1 MSKLRAHLVGLC
13 ILVSGC
19 ASFTN
24 PVADAI
30 PVRQVPEECL
40 APPRDDEATIPLSLL
55 SLPSDSVYRL
65 APGDTLGIW
74 IEGVLGVVNQVPPLH
89 ISTAST
95 PRDQRRANPSVG
107 VPVPVEQD
115 GRITLP
121 LVERLNVAGMTVA
134 DIQKLLR
141 NEYTEKRKILK
152 AGNDRILVSV
162 LQARTVRVLVLR
174 QESPLFIQGATGE
187 PVPGGKR
194 GTGQLLEI
202 PAGENDVLHALT
214 LSGGLPGLDAYN
226 KVTIFRNG
234 FRTDLDPRMT
244 IQQFEQQ
251 GTPSCAMPAALTIP
265 LRAPAG
271 QWPKL
276 GPNDISL
283 QDGDIV
289 FLEARDRDVFYTGGL
304 IPSGEHVLPRD
315 RSLDVL
321 QAIAMVRGPILNG
334 AFGTN
339 NLAGN
344 LVNPGIGGPSPSLLV
359 VLRKT
364 PSGQLPIRVD
374 LNQAM
379 MDARERIIVQPGDVL
394 LLQEHPREAF
404 ARYIS
409 QTFFA
414 WNLSY
419 SRIATGTSGGTN
431 VVGVSATAR

>member
-1 MSKLRAHLVGLC
+1 MSKLRSHLVWLC
-13 ILVSGC
+13 FLAAGC

-40 APPRDDEATIPLSLL
+40 VPSRDDEATIPLSLL
-55 SLPSDSVYRL
+55 SLPADAVHRV

-74 IEGVLGVVNQVPPLH
+74 IEGVLGVVNQIPPLH
-89 ISTAST
+89 ISTSST

-121 LVERLNVAGMTVA
+121 LVDRLSVAGMTVG

-141 NEYTEKRKILK
+141 AEYTDKRKILK

-194 GTGQLLEI
+194 GTGQLLEM
-202 PAGENDVLHALT
+202 PTGENDLLHALT

-226 KVTIFRNG
+226 KVVVFRNG
-234 FRTDLDPRMT
+234 FRTDLDPRT
-244 IQQFEQQ
+244 AIQQFEQQ
-251 GTPSCAMPAALTIP
+251 GSPSCAFPAALSIP

-276 GPNDISL
+276 GPTDITL

-289 FLEARDRDVFYTGGL
+289 FLEARDREVFYTAGL

-364 PSGQLPIRVD
+364 PGGHLPIRVD

-379 MDARERIIVQPGDVL
+379 MDARERIIIQPGDVL

-409 QTFFA
+409 QTFFT

-419 SRIATGTSGGTN
+419 SRIAGGGSAGN
-431 VVGVSATAR
+431 VVGIAATAR